1 MAIWP
6 SGLVTWT
13 SYRPKGAAVR
23 SNSARI
29 SVPLTK
35 SVRTGWYSAKPGMTS
50 LTMAFGWNWAPVI
63 VVVTYRLSPP
73 WSVCT
78 PVIDSGSNCARTVTG
93 VSSAGSE
100 LPTIST

>member
-1 MAIWP
+1 MACWP

-13 SYRPKGAAVR
+13 SYRPYGAPVR
-23 SNSARI
+23 SNSAMI

-35 SVRTGWYSAKPGMTS
+35 SVVTGWYSANPGMTS
-50 LTMAFGWNWAPVI
+50 LTIALGWNWAPVI
-63 VVVTYRLSPP
+63 VVVTYWLSPP

-78 PVIDSGSNCARTVTG
+78 FVIDSGSNWARMVTG

-100 LPTIST
+100 LPSIST